1 MSHSIL
7 NSVMATALLAAAT
20 TAAPTPGGHGPG
32 IVDDIVAITLAP
44 KIGELMELRLRPSC
58 WQECVDCVGEG
69 EHSAAL
75 GSSHRSKGAHTTRT
89 HVCDSV
95 AGSGSCSD
103 HHAECFAQQQ
113 DRDVQAR
120 QAVFAALS
128 EGDSGTGALL
138 ELLATRPDLV
148 WLNRERSAIQILSC
162 TGGIF
167 AHLPVEVTYRAAQ

>member
-1 MSHSIL
+1 MSRGIR
-7 NSVMATALLAAAT
+7 NSVMATALLAAAA

-32 IVDDIVAITLAP
+32 IVDDVVSIALAP
-44 KIGELMELRLRPSC
+44 EIDDLRELRLRPSC
-58 WQECVDCVGEG
+58 WHDCADCVGEG
-69 EHSAAL
+69 ERSAAL

-95 AGSGSCSD
+95 VGSGSCSD
-103 HHAECFAQQQ
+103 YHKECFAQQQ

-128 EGDSGTGALL
+128 EGDSGSGALL